1 MADIPLEAE
10 EDGPSLHPRAEARP
24 NGRVGGSVKELVIVP
39 VGQFTHSIGMF
50 RKTTKADEYRI
61 TQGVIDQLN

>member
-24 NGRVGGSVKELVIVP
+24 NGRVGGSIEELVIVP
-39 VGQFTHSIGMF
+39 VRQFTHSIGMF
-50 RKTTKADEYRI
+50 RHHES
-61 TQGVIDQLN
+61 